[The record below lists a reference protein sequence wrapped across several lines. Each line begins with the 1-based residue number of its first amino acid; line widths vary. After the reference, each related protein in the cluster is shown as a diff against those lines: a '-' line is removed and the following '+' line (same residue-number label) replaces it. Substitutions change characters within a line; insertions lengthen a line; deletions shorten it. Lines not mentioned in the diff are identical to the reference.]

1 MAKTLLQIV
10 LFIYIRNI
18 LFNYARNRILNAN
31 INSVRLKIVRFFI
44 HQEDNTNAIDSY
56 EKVPNLLDCIYNTID

>member
-56 EKVPNLLDCIYNTID
+56 EKVSNLLDCIYNTID